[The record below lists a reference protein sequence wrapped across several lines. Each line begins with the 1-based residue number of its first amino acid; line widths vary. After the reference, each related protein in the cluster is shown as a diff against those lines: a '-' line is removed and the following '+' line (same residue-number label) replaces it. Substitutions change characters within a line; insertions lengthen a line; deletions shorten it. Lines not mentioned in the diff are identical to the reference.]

1 MAVNKNLR
9 ALVDINAGIY
19 LITMSCFTA
28 ATFVL
33 GYFVL
38 EGTRAGQLLEIL
50 SAVEAVAVMVLL
62 VVYSVTT
69 RKRQTQLETYLE
81 TVMYD
86 SENARSR
93 LCGQMK
99 SFSGSAVLRARATM
113 PVWLTFCRTSTVNG

>member
-38 EGTRAGQLLEIL
+38 EGTRAGQMLEIL

-93 LCGQMK
+93 TLMNFPLPIAVFQLDDTLSAPDCG
-99 SFSGSAVLRARATM
+99 FSIG
-113 PVWLTFCRTSTVNG
+113 